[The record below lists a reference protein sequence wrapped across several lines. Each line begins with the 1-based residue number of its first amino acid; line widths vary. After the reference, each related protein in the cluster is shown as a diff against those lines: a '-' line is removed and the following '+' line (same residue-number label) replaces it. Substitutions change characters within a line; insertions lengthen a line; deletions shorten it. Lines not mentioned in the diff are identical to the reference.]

1 MTLLLWFCS
10 LAVLGVVLAA
20 WREGRAAAPDR
31 WWSYPVQPAPAER
44 GEAGPLMR
52 PSPRPALQTGVAI
65 LAVVLAID
73 VSAAPLAQL
82 APIEPAAASGV
93 YDFTSQDSV
102 AAYAPASWTLP
113 ATAADGWF
121 V

>member
-65 LAVVLAID
+65 LAVALAID
-73 VSAAPLAQL
+73 VSAAGAG
-82 APIEPAAASGV
+82 ASGA
-93 YDFTSQDSV
+93 YDV
-102 AAYAPASWTLP
+102 AANQDALAAFSPASWTVP
-113 ATAADGWF
+113 TTATDGWF